1 MKYTPRLTSAA
12 NIALF
17 RFANRDMFGNL
28 DKLYRTVTRTCG
40 PLVLHFHVLHSYWLN
55 LEEVVTFC
63 QKVKAHKPDIT
74 FVWTLHDHWSV
85 TGRCAFTDGCEGW
98 RTGCQKCPTLSNY
111 PPVKVDKA
119 HQQLPGKRQM
129 FRAMLALGCQF
140 ISPSQHVAD
149 AFNILYG
156 VGRCR
161 VINNGIDVATEA
173 ILAELPAMPA
183 ESGRPKIAVVAHDLR
198 YDGKTSQQ
206 LVRAISAL
214 GDKIELHTFGKFS
227 PFAGDNVI
235 NHGFESDK
243 RTLMSALN
251 QMDGLVFSSCV
262 DNYPLILCEA
272 LSIGVPVIATHSDA
286 AQEVLAKSGGKTFSE
301 ADVLQLV
308 QLKKSDIAQA
318 VFDTSLTAFSQ
329 RSRVAYSGQQ
339 MRSIRICSYLVLP
352 LLYLLVN
359 VKLAQLGESFP
370 ITIVTFLPALLLL
383 FVERINIKKL
393 MIALGVGGG
402 LTAFNYLFGQSLDA
416 SKYVTSAMLFV
427 YTVVIIGMVWSI
439 RFKTISPHNYI
450 KILRFFWLV
459 VGLVVGLAAVEMAQ
473 IILSGGSSLMEV
485 ISKYLIYSNS
495 YVLNFIKFG
504 GKRTTALYFEPAFFA
519 LALISIWLSIKQF
532 GIKTPKSDAMILAG
546 IILSGSFSG
555 VMTFILFYLLEW
567 AFQYLNKDAIKKKLP
582 LAIISLSVFLVGVIF
597 AFPYIATRLG
607 DLGTEGSSSYYR
619 IVGPLVM
626 VGYSLLNVDGVVRFG
641 SLYEY
646 VASFGISNGA
656 DVGKTIDN
664 GLYLLIIYFSWFAV
678 ILALWYM
685 GKVMKMMINAFGDNQ
700 NYRVQLYLFTPLS
713 LFFTG
718 SVFSPEY
725 AFLIVCPFILRKAL
739 NIAR

>member
-1 MKYTPRLTSAA
+1 
-12 NIALF
+12 
-17 RFANRDMFGNL
+17 
-28 DKLYRTVTRTCG
+28 
-40 PLVLHFHVLHSYWLN
+40 
-55 LEEVVTFC
+55 
-63 QKVKAHKPDIT
+63 
-74 FVWTLHDHWSV
+74 
-85 TGRCAFTDGCEGW
+85 
-98 RTGCQKCPTLSNY
+98 
-111 PPVKVDKA
+111 
-119 HQQLPGKRQM
+119 
-129 FRAMLALGCQF
+129 
-140 ISPSQHVAD
+140 
-149 AFNILYG
+149 
-156 VGRCR
+156 
-161 VINNGIDVATEA
+161 
-173 ILAELPAMPA
+173 
-183 ESGRPKIAVVAHDLR
+183 
-198 YDGKTSQQ
+198 
-206 LVRAISAL
+206 
-214 GDKIELHTFGKFS
+214 
-227 PFAGDNVI
+227 
-235 NHGFESDK
+235 
-243 RTLMSALN
+243 MS
-251 QMDGLVFSSCV
+251 
-262 DNYPLILCEA
+262 
-272 LSIGVPVIATHSDA
+272 
-286 AQEVLAKSGGKTFSE
+286 
-301 ADVLQLV
+301 
-308 QLKKSDIAQA
+308 
-318 VFDTSLTAFSQ
+318 
-329 RSRVAYSGQQ
+329 
-339 MRSIRICSYLVLP
+339 RSIRICSYLVLP

-370 ITIVTFLPALLLL
+370 ITLVTFLPVLLLL

-393 MIALGVGGG
+393 MIALGLGGG
-402 LTAFNYLFGQSLDA
+402 LTVFNYLFGQSLDA
-416 SKYVTSAMLFV
+416 SKYVTSAMLFI

-473 IILSGGSSLMEV
+473 IILSGGSSLMKA

-582 LAIISLSVFLVGVIF
+582 LAIISLSVFVVGVIF
-597 AFPYIATRLG
+597 AFPYIATRLS

-646 VASFGISNGA
+646 VASFGIFNGA

-685 GKVMKMMINAFGDNQ
+685 GKVMKMMINAFGDNP

>member
-1 MKYTPRLTSAA
+1 
-12 NIALF
+12 
-17 RFANRDMFGNL
+17 
-28 DKLYRTVTRTCG
+28 
-40 PLVLHFHVLHSYWLN
+40 
-55 LEEVVTFC
+55 
-63 QKVKAHKPDIT
+63 
-74 FVWTLHDHWSV
+74 
-85 TGRCAFTDGCEGW
+85 
-98 RTGCQKCPTLSNY
+98 
-111 PPVKVDKA
+111 
-119 HQQLPGKRQM
+119 
-129 FRAMLALGCQF
+129 
-140 ISPSQHVAD
+140 
-149 AFNILYG
+149 
-156 VGRCR
+156 
-161 VINNGIDVATEA
+161 
-173 ILAELPAMPA
+173 
-183 ESGRPKIAVVAHDLR
+183 
-198 YDGKTSQQ
+198 
-206 LVRAISAL
+206 
-214 GDKIELHTFGKFS
+214 
-227 PFAGDNVI
+227 
-235 NHGFESDK
+235 
-243 RTLMSALN
+243 MS
-251 QMDGLVFSSCV
+251 
-262 DNYPLILCEA
+262 
-272 LSIGVPVIATHSDA
+272 
-286 AQEVLAKSGGKTFSE
+286 
-301 ADVLQLV
+301 
-308 QLKKSDIAQA
+308 
-318 VFDTSLTAFSQ
+318 
-329 RSRVAYSGQQ
+329 
-339 MRSIRICSYLVLP
+339 RSIRICSYLVLP

-370 ITIVTFLPALLLL
+370 ITLVTFLPVLLLL

-393 MIALGVGGG
+393 MIALGLGGG
-402 LTAFNYLFGQSLDA
+402 LTVFNYLFGQSLDA
-416 SKYVTSAMLFV
+416 SKYVTSAMLFI

-473 IILSGGSSLMEV
+473 IILSGGSSLMEA

-582 LAIISLSVFLVGVIF
+582 LAIISLSVFVVGVIF
-597 AFPYIATRLG
+597 AFPYIATRLS

-646 VASFGISNGA
+646 VASFGIFNGA

-685 GKVMKMMINAFGDNQ
+685 GKVMKMMIKAFGDNP

>member
-1 MKYTPRLTSAA
+1 
-12 NIALF
+12 
-17 RFANRDMFGNL
+17 
-28 DKLYRTVTRTCG
+28 
-40 PLVLHFHVLHSYWLN
+40 
-55 LEEVVTFC
+55 
-63 QKVKAHKPDIT
+63 
-74 FVWTLHDHWSV
+74 
-85 TGRCAFTDGCEGW
+85 
-98 RTGCQKCPTLSNY
+98 
-111 PPVKVDKA
+111 
-119 HQQLPGKRQM
+119 
-129 FRAMLALGCQF
+129 
-140 ISPSQHVAD
+140 
-149 AFNILYG
+149 
-156 VGRCR
+156 
-161 VINNGIDVATEA
+161 
-173 ILAELPAMPA
+173 
-183 ESGRPKIAVVAHDLR
+183 
-198 YDGKTSQQ
+198 
-206 LVRAISAL
+206 
-214 GDKIELHTFGKFS
+214 
-227 PFAGDNVI
+227 
-235 NHGFESDK
+235 
-243 RTLMSALN
+243 MS
-251 QMDGLVFSSCV
+251 
-262 DNYPLILCEA
+262 
-272 LSIGVPVIATHSDA
+272 
-286 AQEVLAKSGGKTFSE
+286 
-301 ADVLQLV
+301 
-308 QLKKSDIAQA
+308 
-318 VFDTSLTAFSQ
+318 
-329 RSRVAYSGQQ
+329 
-339 MRSIRICSYLVLP
+339 RSIRICSYLVLP

-370 ITIVTFLPALLLL
+370 ITLVTFLPVLLLL

-393 MIALGVGGG
+393 MIALGLGGG
-402 LTAFNYLFGQSLDA
+402 LTVFNYLFGQSLDA
-416 SKYVTSAMLFV
+416 SKYVTSAMLFI

-459 VGLVVGLAAVEMAQ
+459 LGLVVGLAAVEMAQ
-473 IILSGGSSLMEV
+473 IILSGGSSLMEA

-582 LAIISLSVFLVGVIF
+582 LAIISLSVFVVGVIF
-597 AFPYIATRLG
+597 AFPYIATRLS

-646 VASFGISNGA
+646 VASFGIFNGA

-685 GKVMKMMINAFGDNQ
+685 GKVMKMMINAFGDNP

>member
-1 MKYTPRLTSAA
+1 
-12 NIALF
+12 
-17 RFANRDMFGNL
+17 
-28 DKLYRTVTRTCG
+28 
-40 PLVLHFHVLHSYWLN
+40 
-55 LEEVVTFC
+55 
-63 QKVKAHKPDIT
+63 
-74 FVWTLHDHWSV
+74 
-85 TGRCAFTDGCEGW
+85 
-98 RTGCQKCPTLSNY
+98 
-111 PPVKVDKA
+111 
-119 HQQLPGKRQM
+119 
-129 FRAMLALGCQF
+129 
-140 ISPSQHVAD
+140 
-149 AFNILYG
+149 
-156 VGRCR
+156 
-161 VINNGIDVATEA
+161 
-173 ILAELPAMPA
+173 
-183 ESGRPKIAVVAHDLR
+183 
-198 YDGKTSQQ
+198 
-206 LVRAISAL
+206 
-214 GDKIELHTFGKFS
+214 
-227 PFAGDNVI
+227 
-235 NHGFESDK
+235 
-243 RTLMSALN
+243 MS
-251 QMDGLVFSSCV
+251 
-262 DNYPLILCEA
+262 
-272 LSIGVPVIATHSDA
+272 
-286 AQEVLAKSGGKTFSE
+286 
-301 ADVLQLV
+301 
-308 QLKKSDIAQA
+308 
-318 VFDTSLTAFSQ
+318 
-329 RSRVAYSGQQ
+329 
-339 MRSIRICSYLVLP
+339 RSIRICSYLVLP

-370 ITIVTFLPALLLL
+370 ITLVTFLPVLLLL

-416 SKYVTSAMLFV
+416 SKYVTSAMLFI

-459 VGLVVGLAAVEMAQ
+459 VGLVVGLAAAEMAQ

-519 LALISIWLSIKQF
+519 LALISIWL
-532 GIKTPKSDAMILAG
+532 AMILVG
-546 IILSGSFSG
+546 VILSGSFSG

-567 AFQYLNKDAIKKKLP
+567 GFQYLNKDAIKKKLP

-646 VASFGISNGA
+646 VASFGIFNGA

>member
-1 MKYTPRLTSAA
+1 
-12 NIALF
+12 
-17 RFANRDMFGNL
+17 
-28 DKLYRTVTRTCG
+28 
-40 PLVLHFHVLHSYWLN
+40 
-55 LEEVVTFC
+55 
-63 QKVKAHKPDIT
+63 
-74 FVWTLHDHWSV
+74 
-85 TGRCAFTDGCEGW
+85 
-98 RTGCQKCPTLSNY
+98 
-111 PPVKVDKA
+111 
-119 HQQLPGKRQM
+119 
-129 FRAMLALGCQF
+129 
-140 ISPSQHVAD
+140 
-149 AFNILYG
+149 
-156 VGRCR
+156 
-161 VINNGIDVATEA
+161 
-173 ILAELPAMPA
+173 
-183 ESGRPKIAVVAHDLR
+183 
-198 YDGKTSQQ
+198 
-206 LVRAISAL
+206 
-214 GDKIELHTFGKFS
+214 
-227 PFAGDNVI
+227 
-235 NHGFESDK
+235 
-243 RTLMSALN
+243 MS
-251 QMDGLVFSSCV
+251 
-262 DNYPLILCEA
+262 
-272 LSIGVPVIATHSDA
+272 
-286 AQEVLAKSGGKTFSE
+286 
-301 ADVLQLV
+301 
-308 QLKKSDIAQA
+308 
-318 VFDTSLTAFSQ
+318 
-329 RSRVAYSGQQ
+329 
-339 MRSIRICSYLVLP
+339 RSIRICSYLVLP

-370 ITIVTFLPALLLL
+370 ITLVTFLPVLLLL

-393 MIALGVGGG
+393 MIALGLGGG
-402 LTAFNYLFGQSLDA
+402 LTVFNYLFGQSLDA
-416 SKYVTSAMLFV
+416 SKYVTSAMLFI

-473 IILSGGSSLMEV
+473 IILSGGSSLMEA

-582 LAIISLSVFLVGVIF
+582 LAIISLSVFVVGVIF
-597 AFPYIATRLG
+597 AFPYIATRLS

-646 VASFGISNGA
+646 VASFGIFNGA
-656 DVGKTIDN
+656 DAGKTIDN

-685 GKVMKMMINAFGDNQ
+685 GKVMKMMIKAFGDNP

>member
-1 MKYTPRLTSAA
+1 
-12 NIALF
+12 
-17 RFANRDMFGNL
+17 
-28 DKLYRTVTRTCG
+28 
-40 PLVLHFHVLHSYWLN
+40 
-55 LEEVVTFC
+55 
-63 QKVKAHKPDIT
+63 
-74 FVWTLHDHWSV
+74 
-85 TGRCAFTDGCEGW
+85 
-98 RTGCQKCPTLSNY
+98 
-111 PPVKVDKA
+111 
-119 HQQLPGKRQM
+119 
-129 FRAMLALGCQF
+129 
-140 ISPSQHVAD
+140 
-149 AFNILYG
+149 
-156 VGRCR
+156 
-161 VINNGIDVATEA
+161 
-173 ILAELPAMPA
+173 
-183 ESGRPKIAVVAHDLR
+183 
-198 YDGKTSQQ
+198 
-206 LVRAISAL
+206 
-214 GDKIELHTFGKFS
+214 
-227 PFAGDNVI
+227 
-235 NHGFESDK
+235 
-243 RTLMSALN
+243 MS
-251 QMDGLVFSSCV
+251 
-262 DNYPLILCEA
+262 
-272 LSIGVPVIATHSDA
+272 
-286 AQEVLAKSGGKTFSE
+286 
-301 ADVLQLV
+301 
-308 QLKKSDIAQA
+308 
-318 VFDTSLTAFSQ
+318 
-329 RSRVAYSGQQ
+329 
-339 MRSIRICSYLVLP
+339 RSIRICSYLVLP

-370 ITIVTFLPALLLL
+370 ITLVTFLPVLLLL

-393 MIALGVGGG
+393 MIALGLGGG
-402 LTAFNYLFGQSLDA
+402 LTVFNYLFGQSLDA
-416 SKYVTSAMLFV
+416 SKYVTSAMLFI

-473 IILSGGSSLMEV
+473 IILSGGSSLMDV

-532 GIKTPKSDAMILAG
+532 GIKTPKSDAMILVG

-582 LAIISLSVFLVGVIF
+582 LAIISLSVFVVGVIF

-646 VASFGISNGA
+646 VASFGIFNGA

-685 GKVMKMMINAFGDNQ
+685 GKVMKMMFTAFGDNP